1 MQNSK
6 QADGKDKVQPK
17 VETKQ
22 NKKVVQKVS
31 ESEDEED
38 EEYKDLDME
47 DDEQEND
54 EESEEE
60 EEDELEESVEDKK
73 VIPNNKNQHA
83 NANIDKNNK
92 SNKNSQTKVI
102 LNTQQ
107 KPKVIQTQKD
117 NLDVDRKNSY
127 ENLAA
132 KPPHKPEEVMK
143 NVNKN
148 QAQNK
153 TPKEGD
159 KPKKNS
165 FDNSNNKLQEI
176 KELVHQERKLSQEE
190 NAKAQNKNDSKGTT
204 NKVQVK
210 SKI

>member
-1 MQNSK
+1 VQNSK
-6 QADGKDKVQPK
+6 QADGTDKVQPK

-38 EEYKDLDME
+38 EEYNDLDME

-60 EEDELEESVEDKK
+60 EDESEESVEDKK

-92 SNKNSQTKVI
+92 PNKNVI

-117 NLDVDRKNSY
+117 NVDVNRKNSY

-132 KPPHKPEEVMK
+132 KPHKPEQDMK

-176 KELVHQERKLSQEE
+176 KELVHQERKFSQEE

-210 SKI
+210 SKIKLLQ